1 MDFHAV
7 EGSARVKHNLKMTAF
22 GLAGETLSQGA
33 RALVVLLV
41 LGALTATATAKDV
54 ALISNKSNSVPTM
67 ALADVVK
74 VCKGQL
80 GRWPDGKPVTI
91 IMRQPGSA
99 ELKLVEEKVYALSS
113 QEVRELITSANHSRS
128 DRPAIILG
136 GSDEEVIRK
145 VESMPGA
152 VGLVD
157 VYSITGAVSVVKI
170 GGKLPLESGYPLHG
184 N

>member
-1 MDFHAV
+1 
-7 EGSARVKHNLKMTAF
+7 
-22 GLAGETLSQGA
+22 
-33 RALVVLLV
+33 
-41 LGALTATATAKDV
+41 
-54 ALISNKSNSVPTM
+54 
-67 ALADVVK
+67 VK

-80 GRWPDGKPVTI
+80 SRWPDGKPVTI

-99 ELKLVEEKVYALSS
+99 ELKIVEDKIYALSS
-113 QEVRELITSANHSRS
+113 QDVRDVITSANHSRS

-136 GSDEEVIRK
+136 ASDEEVIRK

-157 VYSITGAVSVVKI
+157 VYSITGSVKVVKI

>member
-1 MDFHAV
+1 
-7 EGSARVKHNLKMTAF
+7 MTAF
-22 GLAGETLSQGA
+22 SLAKERVSRRT
-33 RALVVLLV
+33 RVLIFL
-41 LGALTATATAKDV
+41 LGALITTAAAKDV
-54 ALISNKSNSVPTM
+54 ALISNKGTSVPTM
-67 ALADVVK
+67 GFADVVK
-74 VCKGQL
+74 VCKGQM
-80 GRWPDGKPVTI
+80 GHWPDGKPVTI

-99 ELKLVEEKVYALSS
+99 EMKLVEEKIYALSS
-113 QEVRELITSANHSRS
+113 QDVRELITSANHSRS

-145 VESMPGA
+145 VESIPGA

-170 GGKLPLESGYPLHG
+170 GGKLPLESGYALHG